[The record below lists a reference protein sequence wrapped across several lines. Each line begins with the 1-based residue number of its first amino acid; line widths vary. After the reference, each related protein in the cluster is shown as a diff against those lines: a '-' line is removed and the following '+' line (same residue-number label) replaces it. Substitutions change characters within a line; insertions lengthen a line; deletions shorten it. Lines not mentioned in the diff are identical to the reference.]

1 MNISEFKIWLDDNTT
16 YTKATKSNV
25 VSRLK
30 RANAILSFEAESV
43 YLFNLSQEK
52 EFQCLTVSVKSQV
65 RRAVKLYFQYID
77 WKDGIT
83 NDSKKNS

>member
-1 MNISEFKIWLDDNTT
+1 MDVNEFKIWLDANTSF
-16 YTKATKSNV
+16 TKETKSNV
-25 VSRLK
+25 LSRLK
-30 RANAILSFEAESV
+30 RADTILQIKNEKV

-52 EFQCLTVSVKSQV
+52 DFQVLTVSIKSQV

-83 NDSKKNS
+83 NETSKES

>member
-1 MNISEFKIWLDDNTT
+1 MNINEFKIWLDDNTT
-16 YTKATKSNV
+16 YTNATKSNV

-30 RANAILSFEAESV
+30 RANTILPVEIENV

-52 EFQCLTVSVKSQV
+52 EFQDLTVSVKSQV

-83 NDSKKNS
+83 NESTKDS

>member
-16 YTKATKSNV
+16 YTSATKSNV

-30 RANAILSFEAESV
+30 RANMILPVETENV

-52 EFQCLTVSVKSQV
+52 EFQSLTVSVKSQV

-83 NDSKKNS
+83 NESTKDS

>member
-16 YTKATKSNV
+16 YTSATKSNV

-30 RANAILSFEAESV
+30 RANTILPVETENV

-52 EFQCLTVSVKSQV
+52 DFQGLTVSVKSQV

-77 WKDGIT
+77 WKDGTT
-83 NDSKKNS
+83 NESTKDS

>member
-1 MNISEFKIWLDDNTT
+1 MNFTEFKIWLDDNTT

-25 VSRLK
+25 ISRLK
-30 RANAILSFEAESV
+30 RANIILPVESENV
-43 YLFNLSQEK
+43 YLFNLSQEN
-52 EFQCLTVSVKSQV
+52 EFQCLTVSVKSQI

-83 NDSKKNS
+83 NGSTKNS